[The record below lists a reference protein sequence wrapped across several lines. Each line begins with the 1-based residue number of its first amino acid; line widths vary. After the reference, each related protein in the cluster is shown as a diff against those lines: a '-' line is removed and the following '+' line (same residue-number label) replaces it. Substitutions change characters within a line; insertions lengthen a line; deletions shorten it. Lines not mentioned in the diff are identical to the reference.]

1 MNGLRHHHRNVV
13 SEVVAA
19 VERLISPG
27 RVRAAASGSALE
39 LMAGTIRTPMHLH
52 DAGFHLPRDRS
63 AAGQNTVRRDP
74 RSTRAH
80 RHSAVAQAGR
90 ASRLSAVLAGY
101 IPWWHRRANDAPS
114 AYAGADLRPL
124 LDAMPV
130 AVMVVDDDY
139 RVMQVNE
146 PAAALFGYTTNELC
160 SLSFMQLCPRMADDT
175 AHDTADD
182 TADDTDKQAIPSG
195 AFVPGSRAGT
205 AGVRRMAVA
214 RCRDGGERPVSVQ
227 CTRYEAGASPWIVT
241 IVDPCEHAH
250 ASADDLK
257 SVQPARVSDLSEMAA
272 ALAHEINQP
281 LTAIL
286 GNAQAAQRF
295 LQSPVSDPD
304 NLREAL
310 ADIVDDSFRATEIV
324 RKLRQLVRG
333 ATPETRPLAIDTLV
347 RGATHLMRRSALALG
362 VSVTLDVEKH
372 LPQVRGDNTQLQQ
385 VMINLLQNAFDAVE
399 QCSAEHRVVSVRIRA
414 APQQAGV
421 SITVNDR
428 GQGLNADQ
436 VGDVFKPFFTSK
448 MHGLGLGLSISS
460 SIISMHGG
468 RLWADNNDD
477 GGATFHI
484 LLPSA
489 GGAEGL
495 ASGSRYTS

>member
-1 MNGLRHHHRNVV
+1 MNGPRHHHRNVV

-27 RVRAAASGSALE
+27 RVRSAASGSALE
-39 LMAGTIRTPMHLH
+39 LMAGTIRTPMHVHGGALH

-63 AAGQNTVRRDP
+63 AAGQNTVRREP
-74 RSTRAH
+74 RSARAR

-101 IPWWHRRANDAPS
+101 IPWWHRRADDAPS
-114 AYAGADLRPL
+114 GYAGADLKPL

-175 AHDTADD
+175 A
-182 TADDTDKQAIPSG
+182 DDTDKQAIPSG
-195 AFVPGSRAGT
+195 AFVPGSRLGT
-205 AGVRRMAVA
+205 AGERRMAVA

-241 IVDPCEHAH
+241 IVDPCEHAQ
-250 ASADDLK
+250 ATADDLK
-257 SVQPARVSDLSEMAA
+257 SAQPVRVSDLSEMAA

-310 ADIVDDSFRATEIV
+310 ADIVEDSFRATEIV

-347 RGATHLMRRSALALG
+347 RSVTHLMRRTALALG

-399 QCSAEHRVVSVRIRA
+399 QCSAEHRVVSVKIRA

-468 RLWADNNDD
+468 RLWAENNDD

-489 GGAEGL
+489 SGAEGL